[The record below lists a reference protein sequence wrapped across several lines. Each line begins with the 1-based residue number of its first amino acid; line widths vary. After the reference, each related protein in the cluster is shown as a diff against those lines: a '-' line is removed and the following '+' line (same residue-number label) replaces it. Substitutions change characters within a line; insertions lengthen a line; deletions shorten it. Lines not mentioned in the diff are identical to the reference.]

1 MADFCNK
8 CSIEI
13 SGDTGNSEIDVL
25 KISESLAPNTYM
37 PVLCEG
43 CSMRAVGKTETGETL
58 IAFNV
63 NEIETGYEVNWISYA
78 EWAKA

>member
-43 CSMRAVGKTETGETL
+43 CGMRAVGKTETGETL
-58 IAFNV
+58 IAFKV
-63 NEIETGYEVNWISYA
+63 NEIETGDEVNWISYA

>member
-8 CSIEI
+8 CSIKI
-13 SGDTGNSEIDVL
+13 AGGTGNSEIDVL
-25 KISESLAPNTYM
+25 KISESLAPDTYM

-43 CSMRAVGKTETGETL
+43 CGMRAVGKTETGETL
-58 IAFNV
+58 IAFKV
-63 NEIETGYEVNWISYA
+63 NEIETGDEVNWISYA

>member
-8 CSIEI
+8 CSIKI
-13 SGDTGNSEIDVL
+13 AGDTGTAEIDIL

-78 EWAKA
+78 DWAKA

>member
-25 KISESLAPNTYM
+25 KISESLAPDT
-37 PVLCEG
+37 
-43 CSMRAVGKTETGETL
+43 
-58 IAFNV
+58 
-63 NEIETGYEVNWISYA
+63 
-78 EWAKA
+78 

>member
-1 MADFCNK
+1 MASFCNK
-8 CSIEI
+8 CSIKI
-13 SGDTGNSEIDVL
+13 AGDTGGAEIDVL
-25 KISESLAPNTYM
+25 KLSESLAPNTYM

>member
-25 KISESLAPNTYM
+25 KISESLAPDTYM

-43 CSMRAVGKTETGETL
+43 CGMRAVGKTETGETL
-58 IAFNV
+58 IAFKV
-63 NEIETGYEVNWISYA
+63 NEIETGDEVNWISYA
-78 EWAKA
+78 EWAKV

>member
-25 KISESLAPNTYM
+25 KISESLAPDTYM

-58 IAFNV
+58 IAFKV
-63 NEIETGYEVNWISYA
+63 NEIETGDEVNWISYA
-78 EWAKA
+78 EWAKV

>member
-1 MADFCNK
+1 MANFCNK
-8 CSIEI
+8 CSIKI
-13 SGDTGNSEIDVL
+13 AGGTGNSEIDVL
-25 KISESLAPNTYM
+25 KISESLAPDTYM

-58 IAFNV
+58 IAFSI

>member
-25 KISESLAPNTYM
+25 KISESLAPDTYM

-58 IAFNV
+58 IAFKV
-63 NEIETGYEVNWISYA
+63 NEIETGDEVNWISYA

>member
-25 KISESLAPNTYM
+25 KLSESLAPDTYM

-58 IAFNV
+58 IAFKV
-63 NEIETGYEVNWISYA
+63 NEIETGDEVHWISHA

>member
-25 KISESLAPNTYM
+25 KISESLAPDTYI

-58 IAFNV
+58 IAFKV
-63 NEIETGYEVNWISYA
+63 NEIETGDEVNWISYA

>member
-8 CSIEI
+8 CSTEI
-13 SGDTGNSEIDVL
+13 AGDTGEAEIDIL
-25 KISESLAPNTYM
+25 KLSESLAPDTYI

-43 CSMRAVGKTETGETL
+43 CGMRAVGKTDIGEIL

-63 NEIETGYEVNWISYA
+63 NEIETGYEVNWISYD